1 MKKALLDTNILSYFL
16 RGKIEVVTKLNEYSQ
31 FYEYLTFSILSYYEI
46 KSGLLYKD
54 AKNLLFKFEELANE
68 SEILPLTVKTMN
80 IASKIYA
87 ELRTK
92 GLLIPPIDILIA
104 ASSIECDYL
113 LVTANTKHFEN
124 ISDLTLENWAEW
136 Y

>member
-54 AKNLLFKFEELANE
+54 AKNLLSKFEELANE

-80 IASKIYA
+80 IASKIYV

-104 ASSIECDYL
+104 ASSIECGYL

-124 ISDLTLENWAEW
+124 ISDLTVENWAE
-136 Y
+136 